1 MVQAAGFYFGLG
13 IGTFEAMRM
22 VGGQLALGAGGWV
35 EASVEGLAMGLSA
48 PSWERVAGVTTSRAA
63 DTNMIVVVLAVTVA
77 IVATLLFKNRPVK
90 LDDEGI
96 IAK

>member
-1 MVQAAGFYFGLG
+1 MQAAGYYFGLG
-13 IGTFEAMRM
+13 IGTL
-22 VGGQLALGAGGWV
+22 GHLALGAGGWV
-35 EASVEGLAMGLSA
+35 EASVGGLAMGLSV
-48 PSWERVAGVTTSRAA
+48 PSWERVAGVTTSRVA

-77 IVATLLFKNRPVK
+77 VIATLLFKNGPVK